1 MAVNKFYGIG
11 NLGKDP
17 EIKFLESGNAVTK
30 FSIAITEK
38 WTKDGEKQERTEW
51 VNIEAWGKLAEL
63 AAEYLKKGSKCF
75 VEGKLRTDK
84 YQKEGQDHYST
95 KVIASTVQFLDR
107 KPEGDSQGQ
116 QDAGIVPHD
125 DIPWDK

>member
-17 EIKFLESGNAVTK
+17 EIKFLEGGNSVCK

-75 VEGKLRTDK
+75 VEGKLKTDK
-84 YQKEGQDHYST
+84 YQKEGQDHYMT
-95 KVIASTVQFLDR
+95 KVVAHTIQFLD
-107 KPEGDSQGQ
+107 KKEGGQGQ
-116 QDAGIVPHD
+116 ESPGGLAPAD
-125 DIPWDK
+125 DCPF